1 MKIILSIVFGTFLIT
16 SCNNKQPEVK
26 VEHQEMVEKQD
37 NPSKDSVRER
47 AYIIDYNPFKDIN
60 NFEINFGDRFI
71 DSLHASYTTQ
81 EQVKA
86 TFTKDICIG
95 DNCESY
101 KTIVNT
107 QKNTILYLFKGDG
120 GEYGF
125 SNDQYLLHKDSLI
138 YVRNFSVGIESWP
151 TDSTGTLWKI
161 EEKIYHFQ
169 GSSSYIKTRTAI
181 TKNLDQFDFTLQRV
195 KQEIAYDFEKEK
207 LYNEQSL
214 ELQKLLEMKDS
225 ENRE

>member
-16 SCNNKQPEVK
+16 SCNNRQPEVK
-26 VEHQEMVEKQD
+26 TEHHEMVQKQD
-37 NPSKDSVRER
+37 NPSKDTIRER
-47 AYIIDYNPFKDIN
+47 AHIIDYNPFKDIN
-60 NFEINFGDRFI
+60 NFEIKFGDHFI
-71 DSLHASYTTQ
+71 DSLHTSYTSL
-81 EQVKA
+81 EQAKA

-101 KTIVNT
+101 KTIVNA

-138 YVRNFSVGIESWP
+138 YVRNFNVSIGAWP
-151 TDSTGTLWKI
+151 TDSTETQWKI
-161 EEKIYHFQ
+161 EEIIYHFQ
-169 GSSSYIKTRTAI
+169 GSSSYIKTKTAI

-195 KQEIAYDFEKEK
+195 KLEITYDFEKEK
-207 LYNEQSL
+207 LYTEQAL